1 VGASVA
7 SMPYTHNRDPDDPVA
22 ALALRQHGLI
32 TRPQLLGLGL
42 GTAAITYR
50 FRHRELFRVHQG
62 VYAVGRPPGTPV
74 ERAAAAVMACGKGA
88 ALSHGSALSLWG
100 FVSDWRTP
108 LHVTCADR
116 RRRPGIVTHRASGL
130 TGADTRIQ
138 LGIAVTSPART
149 FLDCAEDLGLRRLA
163 RLAATARRSGHLHLG
178 QVADLLGRFP
188 GHSGSRLLL
197 EALEGLGQPTRS
209 EFEDAFL
216 AFCQRYELPTP
227 QVNQRVAGREVDMLF
242 AEQRVIVELDG
253 WDFHRDRYAFEDD
266 RERDAN
272 GLAAG
277 FVTLRVTW
285 GRLTTSAGLE
295 ARRLRAIL
303 DSRGLTS
310 PA

>member
-1 VGASVA
+1 MSYA
-7 SMPYTHNRDPDDPVA
+7 HNRELEDPVA
-22 ALALRQHGLI
+22 ALARRQHGLV
-32 TRPQLLGLGL
+32 TRPQLLRLGL
-42 GTAAITYR
+42 RTDAITYR
-50 FRHRELFRVHQG
+50 CQCGELFRVHQG
-62 VYAVGRPPGTPV
+62 VYAVGRLPGTPL

-88 ALSHGSALSLWG
+88 VLSHNSALALWG
-100 FVSDWRTP
+100 FVSGWRTP
-108 LHVTCADR
+108 LHVTCAQQ

-130 TGADTRIQ
+130 TSADFRVQ
-138 LGIAVTSPART
+138 LGIAVTSPARA

-178 QVADLLGRFP
+178 QVADVLGRFP
-188 GHSGSRLLL
+188 RHPGSGLLL

-227 QVNQRVAGREVDMLF
+227 LVNQLVAGREVDMLF

-285 GRLTTSAGLE
+285 ERLTTTAALE
-295 ARRLRAIL
+295 ARRLWAIL
-303 DSRGLTS
+303 ASRGLTS